1 MGKIKQDDLKR
12 LRDSGQLSKSAEK
25 ALTKSGTVSTKK
37 TTTERYFKVSD
48 NVYVSP
54 RLYFRGGSKVK
65 PTGKMKEFQ
74 AEYQKLMEKYT
85 ITKPKG
91 V

>member
-12 LRDSGQLSKSAEK
+12 LRESGQLSKTAEK
-25 ALTKSGTVSTKK
+25 ALSKSGNVSTKK
-37 TTTERYFKVSD
+37 GSTERYFRISD
-48 NVYVSP
+48 DVYVSP
-54 RLYFRGGSKVK
+54 RLYFRGGSKIK
-65 PTGKMKEFQ
+65 PTGEMKEFQ